1 MINYMLD
8 KNLEKS
14 LSNECGCN
22 GCQDNVTSDIFKPV
36 HNHDHLGT
44 HGGLSALD
52 GIGCD
57 CGGSACATPKT
68 DTMAFED
75 ARRSGIEKCIHY
87 GKENWQLGLSF
98 IVFFYGLISGF
109 ENQPRFLVFA
119 FAYILIARNV
129 LADAVKSVVKGRMLD
144 ENFLMGIASIVAFAI
159 GEYAEAVAVMLFY
172 QLGQMAEHYALNKS
186 KKSISALLDIKP
198 IFANIKTPFGVKK
211 VTPEDVN
218 IGDIIVVKAGEK
230 IPLDGT
236 VLSGISSL
244 DTSAITGESMPAAV
258 EMDSVV
264 YSGSIN
270 LSAVI
275 EIRVEKDYK
284 NSTVSKILELVEK
297 TNQNKAKTEKFI
309 TRFAKVYTPIVVLA
323 AVLIAVFPPFLMAEP
338 FSKWIYRAAIFLV
351 VSCPC
356 ALVISVPLGYFGGIG
371 GAAKAGILIKG
382 GNYIE
387 VLKNVGAVV
396 FDKTGTL
403 TKGNFKIN
411 HIEAL
416 NCYTN
421 DEILCICAH
430 LERFSN
436 HPIAKAISDKY
447 SGIIDEGDV
456 QDIKELPGK
465 GVEGTYRSRHVIIG
479 NQSMMAEYGIE
490 TTDHNQQGT
499 ILFVAE
505 NKVIIGILSITDEMK
520 EGAARGIQELK
531 DAGVKQVVMLTGDK
545 DKIAQ
550 DTAAKLGIT
559 QVYSQLLPHEKVN
572 KLEKVIENT
581 ANKHVV
587 FVGDGIND
595 APVLSR
601 ADVGIAMGG
610 LGSDIAI
617 EAADVVLMTD
627 EITKVAEVIRISRF
641 TSRIIWQ
648 NIVLALCVKAVIMIL
663 GVMGIANLWIAVFG
677 DVGVAVLAIINSGRA
692 IYFSKNSMTC

>member
-1 MINYMLD
+1 MLD
-8 KNLEKS
+8 RNLEK
-14 LSNECGCN
+14 LNECGCN
-22 GCQDNVTSDIFKPV
+22 GCHDNGAADILKPV
-36 HNHDHLGT
+36 HVHHHHG
-44 HGGLSALD
+44 HSGVKGGLAALD
-52 GIGCD
+52 GIGCN
-57 CGGSACATPKT
+57 CGSATCSTPETGKPT
-68 DTMAFED
+68 FED
-75 ARRSGIEKCIHY
+75 SRQSTIEKCIHY

-98 IVFFYGLISGF
+98 IIFFYGLISGL
-109 ENQPRFLVFA
+109 ENQPRFFVFG
-119 FAYILIARNV
+119 FAYVLIARSV
-129 LADAVKSVVKGRMLD
+129 LTDAVKGVLKGRMLD

-159 GEYAEAVAVMLFY
+159 GEYAEGVAVMLFY
-172 QLGQMAEHYALNKS
+172 QVGQMVEHYALNRS

-198 IFANIKTPFGVKK
+198 VFANIKTDFGVKK
-211 VTPEDVN
+211 VSPEDVN
-218 IGDIIVVKAGEK
+218 IGDIILVKVGEK

-236 VLSGISSL
+236 VILGNSSL
-244 DTSAITGESMPAAV
+244 DTSAITGESLPATV

-275 EIRVEKDYK
+275 EIRVEKDYE
-284 NSTVSKILELVEK
+284 NSTVSKIIELVEK

-323 AVLIAVFPPFLMAEP
+323 AVLIAVFPPLLLAEP

-382 GNYIE
+382 GNYLE
-387 VLKNVGAVV
+387 VLKNVGAIV

-403 TKGNFKIN
+403 TKGNFTIN

-416 NCYTN
+416 NGYTK
-421 DEILCICAH
+421 DEILCISAH

-436 HPIAKAISDKY
+436 HPIAKAVSDKY
-447 SGIIDEGDV
+447 LGTIDECDV

-465 GVEGTYRSRHVIIG
+465 GVEGRYRSRHVIIG
-479 NQSMMAEYGIE
+479 NQAMMAEYGMQV
-490 TTDHNQQGT
+490 TDHNNQGT

-505 NKVIIGILSITDEMK
+505 NKVIIGILSITDEIK

-531 DAGVKQVVMLTGDK
+531 EAGIDQVVMLTGDR
-545 DKIAQ
+545 DNIAQ
-550 DTAAKLGIT
+550 SIAEKLGIT
-559 QVYSQLLPHEKVN
+559 RVYSQLLPHEKVK
-572 KLEKVIENT
+572 KLEEVIQNT
-581 ANKHVV
+581 GKKHVV

-601 ADVGIAMGG
+601 ADVGIAMGA

-627 EITKVAEVIRISRF
+627 EITKVAEVIRISKF
-641 TSRIIWQ
+641 TGRIIWQ
-648 NIVLALCVKAVIMIL
+648 NIVLALGVKAVIMVL
-663 GVMGIANLWIAVFG
+663 GVMGIANMWIAVFG
-677 DVGVAVLAIINSGRA
+677 DVGVAILAIINSGRA
-692 IYFSKNSMTC
+692 IYSSRNSMTS